1 MCAERSGASDCADS
15 LPSHCAR
22 LSSRLSGRVRSDH
35 LERVKGQGHQPDK
48 VRHFKK
54 SWNEKLG
61 RIKIAKWSE
70 DRCEILDSVNVTSG
84 EQAEI
89 QRLVF
94 DENADWL

>member
-1 MCAERSGASDCADS
+1 M
-15 LPSHCAR
+15 PSHCAR
-22 LSSRLSGRVRSDH
+22 LSSRLPDRARSDH
-35 LERVKGQGHQPDK
+35 LERTKGQGHQPDK
-48 VRHFKK
+48 VRHFKQ

-61 RIKIAKWSE
+61 RIQIAKWSE
-70 DRCEILDSVNVTSG
+70 NKFEILDSVNVTSG